1 MVAAW
6 QVCLAE
12 SEQVRPRF
20 WDTRLLA
27 VTLVLVG
34 VILVGALTI
43 YLLDR
48 WRKRTP
54 PPSVTASEQLAAF
67 RELYERGEISQRE
80 FERIKTRLAPLVRQ
94 ELNVPPP
101 QNNTGPAATDANA
114 GPGAGGGSSESRPE
128 EPPPTPSN

>member
-6 QVCLAE
+6 QVCLAD

-34 VILVGALTI
+34 VILVGALVI

-48 WRKRTP
+48 WRKRP
-54 PPSVTASEQLAAF
+54 APPSVTASEQLAAF

-80 FERIKTRLAPLVRQ
+80 FERIKARLAPLLRA

-101 QNNTGPAATDANA
+101 QGDAGSTTAVPNAAPSD
-114 GPGAGGGSSESRPE
+114 GGRPTEPRPE
-128 EPPPTPSN
+128 EPPATPNS